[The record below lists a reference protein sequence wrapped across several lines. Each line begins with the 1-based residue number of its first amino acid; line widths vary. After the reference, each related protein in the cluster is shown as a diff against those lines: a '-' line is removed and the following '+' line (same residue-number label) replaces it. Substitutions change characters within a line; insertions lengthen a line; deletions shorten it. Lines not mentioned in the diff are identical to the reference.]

1 MSVFS
6 KTVFRESAA
15 EIEKLPADGGRE
27 VAFVGRSNAGKS
39 STINALTGIG
49 RLAFVS
55 KQPGRTQLINLFE
68 VTPGHRIVDLPG
80 YGYAKVAKDIKREW
94 GILLERYLQERQ
106 ELAALV
112 VIMDIRHPLTP
123 LDIRLIEWIAP
134 RGLPLHVVLSKAD
147 KLTRQQQAQ
156 VVREVTA
163 APETPETPDAPHLRA
178 APLKK
183 SPARGGS
190 RRGKHALRGL
200 RLPLREGA
208 GDERCRR
215 GLRPQPRREVPALLH
230 IAAVRRG
237 GQNPGSA
244 SAAATRSATCPSR
257 TVQRPPVHR
266 LSRRRACA
274 GCGMTRSRAGSC
286 ARTG

>member
-6 KTVFRESAA
+6 KTVFVESAA
-15 EIEKLPADGGRE
+15 EIERLPADGGRE

-80 YGYAKVAKDIKREW
+80 YGYAKVAKDIKRDW

-123 LDIRLIEWIAP
+123 LDVRLIEWIAP
-134 RGLPLHVVLSKAD
+134 RGLPLHVVLSKSD
-147 KLTRQQQAQ
+147 KLTRQQQGQ
-156 VVREVTA
+156 VVREVTEALAPLAPLPVTVQSLSSPKRTGLDTLAEAVAGFLGIA
-163 APETPETPDAPHLRA
+163 AKAPVSSSELRGARKPGASSTPKGGPARA
-178 APLKK
+178 AK
-183 SPARGGS
+183 A
-190 RRGKHALRGL
+190 
-200 RLPLREGA
+200 
-208 GDERCRR
+208 
-215 GLRPQPRREVPALLH
+215 
-230 IAAVRRG
+230 
-237 GQNPGSA
+237 PGRKPKA
-244 SAAATRSATCPSR
+244 
-257 TVQRPPVHR
+257 
-266 LSRRRACA
+266 
-274 GCGMTRSRAGSC
+274 
-286 ARTG
+286 

>member
-80 YGYAKVAKDIKREW
+80 YGYAKVAKDIKRDW

-106 ELAALV
+106 ELAGLV

-134 RGLPLHVVLSKAD
+134 RGLPLHIVLSKAD

-156 VVREVTA
+156 VVREVTEALAPLAPLPVTVQALSSPKRTGLDTLASTVAGFLGIAEKA
-163 APETPETPDAPHLRA
+163 AVSSSELRA
-178 APLKK
+178 ARR
-183 SPARGGS
+183 PA
-190 RRGKHALRGL
+190 
-200 RLPLREGA
+200 A
-208 GDERCRR
+208 G
-215 GLRPQPRREVPALLH
+215 PA
-230 IAAVRRG
+230 
-237 GQNPGSA
+237 PK
-244 SAAATRSATCPSR
+244 
-257 TVQRPPVHR
+257 RPPKQH
-266 LSRRRACA
+266 
-274 GCGMTRSRAGSC
+274 
-286 ARTG
+286 

>member
-55 KQPGRTQLINLFE
+55 KQPGRTQLINLVE

-163 APETPETPDAPHLRA
+163 AL
-178 APLKK
+178 APLAPLPVSVPPTVTSRFPLMTEVPKFK
-183 SPARGGS
+183 SPPLLLTVTFL
-190 RRGKHALRGL
+190 ALTTLNVPKLLPIGIVMSFAGPTL
-200 RLPLREGA
+200 R
-208 GDERCRR
+208 
-215 GLRPQPRREVPALLH
+215 
-230 IAAVRRG
+230 VR
-237 GQNPGSA
+237 
-244 SAAATRSATCPSR
+244 
-257 TVQRPPVHR
+257 
-266 LSRRRACA
+266 L
-274 GCGMTRSRAGSC
+274 
-286 ARTG
+286 

>member
-15 EIEKLPADGGRE
+15 EIERLPADGGRE

-39 STINALTGIG
+39 STINALTGIK

-68 VTPGHRIVDLPG
+68 VAPRHRIVDLPG
-80 YGYAKVAKDIKREW
+80 YGYAKVAKDIKRDW

-106 ELAALV
+106 ELAGLV

-156 VVREVTA
+156 VVREVTEALAPLAPLPVTVQALSSPRRTGLDTLATTVAGFLGIAEKA
-163 APETPETPDAPHLRA
+163 AVSRSELRA
-178 APLKK
+178 TRR
-183 SPARGGS
+183 PA
-190 RRGKHALRGL
+190 
-200 RLPLREGA
+200 A
-208 GDERCRR
+208 G
-215 GLRPQPRREVPALLH
+215 PPPK
-230 IAAVRRG
+230 
-237 GQNPGSA
+237 
-244 SAAATRSATCPSR
+244 
-257 TVQRPPVHR
+257 RPPKQH
-266 LSRRRACA
+266 
-274 GCGMTRSRAGSC
+274 
-286 ARTG
+286 

>member
-123 LDIRLIEWIAP
+123 LDIRLIQWIAP

-147 KLTRQQQAQ
+147 KLTRQQQAL
-156 VVREVTA
+156 VVREVTDA
-163 APETPETPDAPHLRA
+163 LAPM
-178 APLKK
+178 APLPVTVQALS
-183 SPARGGS
+183 SPKRLGLDTLASTVAGFLDIEEKAPVSSSELRTARKPASGP
-190 RRGKHALRGL
+190 A
-200 RLPLREGA
+200 
-208 GDERCRR
+208 
-215 GLRPQPRREVPALLH
+215 PRR
-230 IAAVRRG
+230 
-237 GQNPGSA
+237 
-244 SAAATRSATCPSR
+244 T
-257 TVQRPPVHR
+257 
-266 LSRRRACA
+266 
-274 GCGMTRSRAGSC
+274 
-286 ARTG
+286 ARKA

>member
-80 YGYAKVAKDIKREW
+80 YGYAKVAKDIKRDW

-106 ELAALV
+106 ELAGLV

-156 VVREVTA
+156 VVREVTEALAPLPVTVQALSSPKRTGLDTLASTVAGFLGIAEKA
-163 APETPETPDAPHLRA
+163 AVSSSELRA
-178 APLKK
+178 ARR
-183 SPARGGS
+183 PA
-190 RRGKHALRGL
+190 
-200 RLPLREGA
+200 A
-208 GDERCRR
+208 G
-215 GLRPQPRREVPALLH
+215 PA
-230 IAAVRRG
+230 
-237 GQNPGSA
+237 PK
-244 SAAATRSATCPSR
+244 
-257 TVQRPPVHR
+257 RPPKQH
-266 LSRRRACA
+266 
-274 GCGMTRSRAGSC
+274 
-286 ARTG
+286 

>member
-15 EIEKLPADGGRE
+15 EIERLPADGGRE

-80 YGYAKVAKDIKREW
+80 YGYAKVAKDIKRDW

-106 ELAALV
+106 ELAGLV

-147 KLTRQQQAQ
+147 KLTRQQQSQ
-156 VVREVTA
+156 VVREVTEALAPLAPLPVTVQALSSPKRTGLDTLATTVAGFLGIAEKA
-163 APETPETPDAPHLRA
+163 AVSSSELRA
-178 APLKK
+178 ARRPAAGTAPKRPSKK
-183 SPARGGS
+183 R
-190 RRGKHALRGL
+190 
-200 RLPLREGA
+200 
-208 GDERCRR
+208 
-215 GLRPQPRREVPALLH
+215 
-230 IAAVRRG
+230 
-237 GQNPGSA
+237 
-244 SAAATRSATCPSR
+244 
-257 TVQRPPVHR
+257 
-266 LSRRRACA
+266 
-274 GCGMTRSRAGSC
+274 
-286 ARTG
+286 

>member
-6 KTVFRESAA
+6 KTVFRESVA
-15 EIEKLPADGGRE
+15 EIEKLPVDGGRE

-80 YGYAKVAKDIKREW
+80 YGYAKVAKDIKRDW

-123 LDIRLIEWIAP
+123 LDVRLIEWIAP

-147 KLTRQQQAQ
+147 KLTRQQQAL
-156 VVREVTA
+156 VVREVTDA
-163 APETPETPDAPHLRA
+163 LAPMAPLPVTVQALSSPKRLGLDTLASTVAGFLGIEEKAQVSSSEMRA
-178 APLKK
+178 ARKPT
-183 SPARGGS
+183 SGPA
-190 RRGKHALRGL
+190 
-200 RLPLREGA
+200 
-208 GDERCRR
+208 
-215 GLRPQPRREVPALLH
+215 PRR
-230 IAAVRRG
+230 
-237 GQNPGSA
+237 
-244 SAAATRSATCPSR
+244 T
-257 TVQRPPVHR
+257 
-266 LSRRRACA
+266 
-274 GCGMTRSRAGSC
+274 
-286 ARTG
+286 ARKA

>member
-80 YGYAKVAKDIKREW
+80 YGYAKVAKDIKRDW

-134 RGLPLHVVLSKAD
+134 RGLPLHIVLSKAD

-163 APETPETPDAPHLRA
+163 ALAPLAPLPVSVQALSSPKRLGLDTLASAVAGFLGIEEKSPVSSSELRA
-178 APLKK
+178 TRK
-183 SPARGGS
+183 PASGPVP
-190 RRGKHALRGL
+190 K
-200 RLPLREGA
+200 
-208 GDERCRR
+208 
-215 GLRPQPRREVPALLH
+215 RPPRRA
-230 IAAVRRG
+230 
-237 GQNPGSA
+237 
-244 SAAATRSATCPSR
+244 
-257 TVQRPPVHR
+257 
-266 LSRRRACA
+266 
-274 GCGMTRSRAGSC
+274 
-286 ARTG
+286 

>member
-15 EIEKLPADGGRE
+15 EIERLPADGGRE

-80 YGYAKVAKDIKREW
+80 YGYAKVAKDIKRDR

-106 ELAALV
+106 ELAGLV

-147 KLTRQQQAQ
+147 KLTRQQQSQ
-156 VVREVTA
+156 VVREVTEALAPLAPLPVTVQALSSPKRTGLDTLATTVAGFLGIAEKA
-163 APETPETPDAPHLRA
+163 AVSSSELRA
-178 APLKK
+178 ARRPAAGTAPKRPSKK
-183 SPARGGS
+183 R
-190 RRGKHALRGL
+190 
-200 RLPLREGA
+200 
-208 GDERCRR
+208 
-215 GLRPQPRREVPALLH
+215 
-230 IAAVRRG
+230 
-237 GQNPGSA
+237 
-244 SAAATRSATCPSR
+244 
-257 TVQRPPVHR
+257 
-266 LSRRRACA
+266 
-274 GCGMTRSRAGSC
+274 
-286 ARTG
+286 

>member
-80 YGYAKVAKDIKREW
+80 YGYAKVAKDIKRDW

-106 ELAALV
+106 ELAGLV

-156 VVREVTA
+156 VVREVTEALAPMAPLPVTVQALSSPKRTGLDTLASTVAGFLGIAEKA
-163 APETPETPDAPHLRA
+163 AVSSSELRA
-178 APLKK
+178 ARR
-183 SPARGGS
+183 PA
-190 RRGKHALRGL
+190 
-200 RLPLREGA
+200 A
-208 GDERCRR
+208 G
-215 GLRPQPRREVPALLH
+215 PA
-230 IAAVRRG
+230 
-237 GQNPGSA
+237 PK
-244 SAAATRSATCPSR
+244 R
-257 TVQRPPVHR
+257 TPKQH
-266 LSRRRACA
+266 
-274 GCGMTRSRAGSC
+274 
-286 ARTG
+286 

>member
-80 YGYAKVAKDIKREW
+80 YGYAKVAKDIKRDW

-106 ELAALV
+106 ELAGLV

-156 VVREVTA
+156 VVREVTEALAPLPVTVQALSSPKRTGLDTLASTVAGFLGIAEKA
-163 APETPETPDAPHLRA
+163 AVSSSELRA
-178 APLKK
+178 ARR
-183 SPARGGS
+183 PA
-190 RRGKHALRGL
+190 
-200 RLPLREGA
+200 A
-208 GDERCRR
+208 G
-215 GLRPQPRREVPALLH
+215 PA
-230 IAAVRRG
+230 
-237 GQNPGSA
+237 PK
-244 SAAATRSATCPSR
+244 R
-257 TVQRPPVHR
+257 TPKQH
-266 LSRRRACA
+266 
-274 GCGMTRSRAGSC
+274 
-286 ARTG
+286 

>member
-123 LDIRLIEWIAP
+123 LDIRLIQWIAP

-147 KLTRQQQAQ
+147 KLTRQQQAL
-156 VVREVTA
+156 VVREVTDA
-163 APETPETPDAPHLRA
+163 LAPMAPLPVTVQALSSPKRLGLDTLASTVAGFLDIQEKAPVSSSELRA
-178 APLKK
+178 ARK
-183 SPARGGS
+183 PASGP
-190 RRGKHALRGL
+190 A
-200 RLPLREGA
+200 
-208 GDERCRR
+208 
-215 GLRPQPRREVPALLH
+215 PRR
-230 IAAVRRG
+230 
-237 GQNPGSA
+237 
-244 SAAATRSATCPSR
+244 T
-257 TVQRPPVHR
+257 
-266 LSRRRACA
+266 
-274 GCGMTRSRAGSC
+274 
-286 ARTG
+286 ARKA

>member
-68 VTPGHRIVDLPG
+68 ITPGHRIVDLPG
-80 YGYAKVAKDIKREW
+80 YGYAKVAKDIKRDW

-106 ELAALV
+106 ELAGLV

-156 VVREVTA
+156 VVREVTEALAPLAPLPVTVQALSSPKRTGLDTLASTVAGFLGIAEKA
-163 APETPETPDAPHLRA
+163 AVSSSELRA
-178 APLKK
+178 ARR
-183 SPARGGS
+183 PA
-190 RRGKHALRGL
+190 
-200 RLPLREGA
+200 A
-208 GDERCRR
+208 G
-215 GLRPQPRREVPALLH
+215 PA
-230 IAAVRRG
+230 
-237 GQNPGSA
+237 PK
-244 SAAATRSATCPSR
+244 
-257 TVQRPPVHR
+257 RPPKQH
-266 LSRRRACA
+266 
-274 GCGMTRSRAGSC
+274 
-286 ARTG
+286 